1 MEVKARWEDG
11 CCLNFLNALI
21 FSLSLFVFSSRVRDK
36 KKRIISL
43 ISFMEIL
50 KNVKIF

>member
-1 MEVKARWEDG
+1 MLLEFFECV
-11 CCLNFLNALI
+11 NFL
-21 FSLSLFVFSSRVRDK
+21 SLSLFVFSSRVRGK